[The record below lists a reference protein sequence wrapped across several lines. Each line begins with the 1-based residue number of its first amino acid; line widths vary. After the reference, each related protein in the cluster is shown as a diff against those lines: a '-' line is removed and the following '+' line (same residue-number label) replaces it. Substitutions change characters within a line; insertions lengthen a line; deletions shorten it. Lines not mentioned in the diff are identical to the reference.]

1 MGVEQVETTLR
12 RKITQAQNV
21 TDAITYRY
29 NRANYIALAVKST
42 IKNARS

>member
-1 MGVEQVETTLR
+1 MGVEHLKITLR

-29 NRANYIALAVKST
+29 NHVKYIALIVKST